1 MRRGVFHAVIKGAA
15 GVRRVHI
22 TEEKEMTQENVCKSC
37 EYYESCGKP
46 ERYIK
51 CMGKPYPEPE
61 KKPASKCGLFCGY
74 YGSTDD
80 YIKQPE
86 EKEVTDSGSNAD
98 A

>member
-51 CMGKPYPEPE
+51 YMGYEE
-61 KKPASKCGLFCGY
+61 KKRQQAAG
-74 YGSTDD
+74 
-80 YIKQPE
+80 E
-86 EKEVTDSGSNAD
+86 NAVD
-98 A
+98 VQDG